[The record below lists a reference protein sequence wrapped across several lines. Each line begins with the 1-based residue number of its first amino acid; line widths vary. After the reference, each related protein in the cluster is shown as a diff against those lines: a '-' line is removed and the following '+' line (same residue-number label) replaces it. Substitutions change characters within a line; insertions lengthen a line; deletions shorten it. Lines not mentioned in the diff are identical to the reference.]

1 MDKDEVEL
9 FNLQIA
15 LILCIYCVVVELLT
29 GSSLVPVNFST
40 VWIAPYLKG
49 IVSSIDAHF
58 TESTNQ

>member
-1 MDKDEVEL
+1 MCLGGGKRKPKETEIRACWLLMDKDEVEL

-40 VWIAPYLKG
+40 V
-49 IVSSIDAHF
+49 
-58 TESTNQ
+58 